1 MATTSTFGDVLITG
15 GTGALGSAV
24 AKAFLDAGASCHVTW
39 RSERELERF
48 DLRDQVKLYQA
59 DVSAEADVVKL
70 FDALPAIRAS
80 IHLVGGFAMSP
91 VDKTTADEFQ
101 RMFQMNAL
109 STFLCC
115 REAIKKFREA
125 KSGGRIV
132 NVAARPAVQPV
143 GGMVA
148 YSVSKSAVASL
159 TQSLAEEVKPEG
171 ILVNAVLPSL
181 MDTPA
186 NRKAMPNAAY
196 SKWPKVEEVAQAIL
210 FLASPQNALTTG
222 ALVPVFGQV

>member
-1 MATTSTFGDVLITG
+1 MATTSDWGNVLITG

-24 AKAFLDAGASCHVTW
+24 TKAFLDAGARCHVTW
-39 RSERELERF
+39 RSDRELERF
-48 DLRDQVKLYQA
+48 NLRDQVKLCQA
-59 DVSAEADVVKL
+59 DVSSEAEVVKL

-91 VDKTTADEFQ
+91 IDQTSAEDFR

-109 STFLCC
+109 SAFLCC

-186 NRKAMPNAAY
+186 NRKSMPNADY